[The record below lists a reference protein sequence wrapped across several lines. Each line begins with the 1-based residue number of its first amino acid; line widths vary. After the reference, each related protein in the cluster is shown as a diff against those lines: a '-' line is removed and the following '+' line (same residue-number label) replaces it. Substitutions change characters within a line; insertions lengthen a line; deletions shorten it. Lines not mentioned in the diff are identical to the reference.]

1 MVQYFAALVDF
12 FVIVLKYILFLVFVQ
27 IRFIFNFEV
36 LMDFYHILR
45 LKQKPIFFI
54 KIKRFLIY
62 NCLTEMLVINAE
74 ISADSFV

>member
-36 LMDFYHILR
+36 LMDFYHIFR

-62 NCLTEMLVINAE
+62 DCLAEMLVTNAE